1 MNKKQMKKIL
11 TDMAHTRVSCTAQ
24 EKEAAEYL
32 AARCE
37 ELGVKARLESFG
49 VETGDVSFASLK
61 ADGSD
66 VPCTGYK
73 LCGSGSVKA
82 PFLYLPHLDKA
93 SLAEAKGKIVMVDG
107 YLGLFPYKDIVDAGA
122 LGFITYDGN
131 VRYADRD
138 IDSRAVRADLAEG
151 RKILGV
157 NVNAKDAAKLVKAA
171 PKEIEIR
178 VEQKEYTGESHNVV
192 AELPGESDEWIV
204 LTAHY
209 DSTPLSPGV
218 WDNMSGCVGI
228 LGMLEAAVKASRDK
242 KLRYGVRLVF
252 CGSEER
258 GLLGSKAYVAAHE
271 AELGKVALNINL
283 DMIGSAMGKFIAVVS
298 AEKQLVDF
306 IKYYSVLEGWSIEA
320 RSGVYSSDS
329 TPFADKGVPAVSFA
343 RIATA
348 NQATIHGR
356 YDTMEVMSMPQLEKD
371 IDFLSA
377 FVLRFI
383 GAPACP
389 VGREMPDDVKKQLDE
404 YLGRK
409 RKDQ

>member
-1 MNKKQMKKIL
+1 
-11 TDMAHTRVSCTAQ
+11 
-24 EKEAAEYL
+24 
-32 AARCE
+32 
-37 ELGVKARLESFG
+37 
-49 VETGDVSFASLK
+49 
-61 ADGSD
+61 
-66 VPCTGYK
+66 
-73 LCGSGSVKA
+73 
-82 PFLYLPHLDKA
+82 
-93 SLAEAKGKIVMVDG
+93 
-107 YLGLFPYKDIVDAGA
+107 
-122 LGFITYDGN
+122 
-131 VRYADRD
+131 
-138 IDSRAVRADLAEG
+138 
-151 RKILGV
+151 
-157 NVNAKDAAKLVKAA
+157 
-171 PKEIEIR
+171 
-178 VEQKEYTGESHNVV
+178 
-192 AELPGESDEWIV
+192 
-204 LTAHY
+204 
-209 DSTPLSPGV
+209 
-218 WDNMSGCVGI
+218 
-228 LGMLEAAVKASRDK
+228 
-242 KLRYGVRLVF
+242 
-252 CGSEER
+252 
-258 GLLGSKAYVAAHE
+258 
-271 AELGKVALNINL
+271 ALNINL

-377 FVLRFI
+377 FALRFI